1 MNESRAAHR
10 YAKALLAQAKESQAL
25 EAVAANIQDIQDLLK
40 GNSDLGTFLGNPT
53 LTSEQKLAGFEAVFP
68 SLEPLVSLS
77 FKTLLANKRAAL
89 LGAVAHSFTRLY
101 KEEQGI
107 ATAVVTS
114 AKALSESLQKQIQEK
129 VASLIQKQVTITNI
143 VDPSLMGGFI
153 LRVGDL
159 QYNASVAAQL
169 QQLEREF
176 TNI

>member
-10 YAKALLAQAKESQAL
+10 YAKALLAQAQESNTL
-25 EAVAANIQDIQDLLK
+25 EAVAANIEDIQEILN
-40 GNSDLGTFLGNPT
+40 GNSDLGAFLGNPT
-53 LTSEQKLAGFEAVFP
+53 LTSDQKLAGFEAVFT

-77 FKTLLANKRAAL
+77 FKALLSNKRAAL
-89 LGAVAHSFTRLY
+89 LGSMASSFMALY
-101 KEEQGI
+101 QEEQGK

-114 AKALSESLQKQIQEK
+114 AVALSESLSQQIQEK
-129 VASLIQKQVTITNI
+129 VASLINKQVTISNI